1 MNKIKSFWNLIKQI
15 AGEKD
20 YENYLASAKH
30 NSCKKKSHKLLTKKE
45 FYAKKITEK
54 WNGINL
60 CC

>member
-1 MNKIKSFWNLIKQI
+1 MNKIKSSWNLIKQI

-45 FYAKKITEK
+45 FYAKKIKEK
-54 WNGINL
+54 WNGINR

>member
-54 WNGINL
+54 CNGINR